1 MQKSFGKTRFALVFF
16 FVILAV
22 NFMVAQKPL
31 NGGQNLEPT
40 GFDHDVRPVA
50 PGGAAAPTP
59 FAVTTGNG
67 INYNGGPVLHG
78 TVPIYVIWY
87 GNWNGT
93 GSNTQA
99 TVNLVGTFLNSL
111 GGSALELV
119 NTTYGDTTANV
130 SGNLNLA
137 RQTFRT
143 GSQGTRPT
151 NNKLS
156 ETHTRARPKL

>member
-1 MQKSFGKTRFALVFF
+1 MRSQQMQMSFGKTRLALVFL

-31 NGGQNLEPT
+31 NSGQSMEPT

-67 INYNGGPVLHG
+67 INYNGGPGLPG
-78 TVPIYVIWY
+78 PAPIYVIWY

-99 TVNLVGTFLNSL
+99 TVNLFGTFLNSL
-111 GGSALELV
+111 GGWPSEMIK
-119 NTTYGDTTANV
+119 TTH
-130 SGNLNLA
+130 
-137 RQTFRT
+137 
-143 GSQGTRPT
+143 RPYT
-151 NNKLS
+151 D
-156 ETHTRARPKL
+156 